1 MRISTSKSEAM
12 VLSRKPVDCLL
23 RVGNESLPQVKEF
36 KYLRV
41 LFMSEGM
48 MGCKTDQRVGAV
60 GVVLHAL
67 CRKVVM
73 KRELSQKAKLSI
85 YWSVFVHTLTYGHE
99 LWVMTERMRSQV
111 QAAKISF
118 LHMMGGVS
126 LRDRVRSSAIQEGLG
141 VEPLLLC
148 VES

>member
-12 VLSRKPVDCLL
+12 VLSRKPM
-23 RVGNESLPQVKEF
+23 VGYEYESLPQVKEL

-111 QAAKISF
+111 QAAKMSF
-118 LHMMGGVS
+118 LMMGGVS